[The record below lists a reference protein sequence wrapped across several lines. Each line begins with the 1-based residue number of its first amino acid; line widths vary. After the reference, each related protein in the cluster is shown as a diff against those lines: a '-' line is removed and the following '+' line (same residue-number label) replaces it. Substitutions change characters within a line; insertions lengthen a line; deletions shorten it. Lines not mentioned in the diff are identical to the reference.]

1 MLLLQCKGR
10 LERTGAWRLE
20 EQIPLT
26 ESVIIIPLHIKIELP
41 VAWRKTKRQLSQGD
55 RLALA

>member
-10 LERTGAWRLE
+10 LERTAAWRLE

-26 ESVIIIPLHIKIELP
+26 EIVIIIPLHIKIRIACGME
-41 VAWRKTKRQLSQGD
+41 KDQT
-55 RLALA
+55 